1 MCTEDIVEDADYMRK
16 QRSEKVQKARVSP
29 RVCDPSLEE

>member
-1 MCTEDIVEDADYMRK
+1 MCTEDIVEDAEYMRK
-16 QRSEKVQKARVSP
+16 QHSEKVQKARVSP